1 MRNLKLFSGKGS
13 KIKVASLIV
22 LLCTSILVFSS
33 SLSSVYGES
42 QTAVHGKVTDGAGV
56 GLENA
61 QVTLQT
67 PSGAAIMT
75 TVTNTEGDFVI
86 ANADYGTYKLHI
98 SRVGYIAVVKTIEVA
113 TAVQHLGSIALPS
126 ALGLSASTLSLVAV
140 PGDRVLIPFVASYSG
155 DGVEVVDFV
164 VSAPVE
170 LSARVLQSNFEVAQV
185 AIASGQSISLQLQL
199 DVPSSLSQDVNY
211 NLSLI
216 AHGTTSSS
224 INFTVMVK
232 TQPDPYSSALGLS
245 ASTLSLVAVPGDRVL
260 IPFVASYSGDG
271 VEVVDFVVSAPVE
284 LSARVLQSNFEVA
297 QVAIAS
303 GQSISLQLEL
313 SIPSTVLEEKNYPI
327 SLTAIG
333 ANRASLNFSVIVHN
347 PFSDPVYVSGR
358 VTDENGNGLS
368 TVTVGSFSS
377 KGDLIQSVQS
387 SSDGTFSFEL
397 PSFNTYSLHFSKA
410 GYVTVTKSV
419 SLNST
424 GNVTIADVSLP
435 KTLWLTSSIL
445 GTTASPGS
453 KLALPFTVS
462 NVGTGIEPVGFAVQT
477 PSGWSGKVL
486 DNSDHEIK
494 NTALSPSSN
503 VNLQLDVAV
512 PLGSSGTYTL
522 TLSAIGEATTTLTF
536 TVTVELPSTSILS
549 CQYLGKLSTPGET
562 VKFQAT
568 LTNPFSVKVPF
579 TVTAISQSE
588 NWTAFIR
595 TTSGDYITGL
605 LLEPNQ
611 AADLVV
617 EVKSPLNA
625 TTGLTYTF
633 ALTAQTAETSGE
645 HITDSLPLTVALTE
659 TPNEII
665 LTSKLPEVAV
675 EAGNSVVYPLS
686 VSNLGTTDRLL
697 FLSVDSPPN
706 WKAVFRLGDVE
717 VTRLFLYA
725 SNTSEF
731 SLQVTPP
738 STVNLD
744 TYLLPVQIKSEGGI
758 VLGETNLTTTVIG
771 SYRVDLSLSTY
782 LLSATSGETASFT
795 ATVTNVGYTPLTD
808 VVVNVTLPD
817 GWSYTVTPSQVDV
830 VRARDAAT
838 FNVGITAPENAVAG
852 DYMVSVKGD
861 SIEMGSNPGQVR
873 VTVSASTSWG
883 LIGVGVAGLF
893 ITILV
898 VVFWKFKRR

>member
-1 MRNLKLFSGKGS
+1 MVKLKLFSGSGPKN
-13 KIKVASLIV
+13 KVASLLVI
-22 LLCTSILVFSS
+22 LLCCTSILAF
-33 SLSSVYGES
+33 LPPIESVYGEA
-42 QTAVHGKVTDGAGV
+42 QTVIHGTVTNDAGI

-61 QVTLQT
+61 QITLQT
-67 PSGAAIMT
+67 TSGAAIMT
-75 TVTNTEGDFVI
+75 TITNSAGEFVI
-86 ANADYGTYKLHI
+86 ANAEFGTYKLHL
-98 SRVGYIAVVKTIEVA
+98 SKVGYIAVVKTIEVA
-113 TAVQHLGSIALPS
+113 TAVQHLGSIVLPS

-140 PGDRVLIPFVASYSG
+140 PGAKVLVPFAATYSG
-155 DGVEVVDFV
+155 DGSEVVGFL

-170 LSARVLQSNFEVAQV
+170 LSARVLQGNYEVAQV
-185 AIASGQSISLQLQL
+185 SIASGQSLSLQLQL
-199 DVPSSLSQDVNY
+199 SVPSVLSKDTNY
-211 NLSLI
+211 SISLI
-216 AHGTTSSS
+216 AIGTTRSSL
-224 INFTVMVK
+224 NFTVIAH

-245 ASTLSLVAVPGDRVL
+245 ASTLSLVAVPGAKVL
-260 IPFVASYSGDG
+260 VPFAATYSGDG
-271 VEVVDFVVSAPVE
+271 SEVVGFLVSAPVE
-284 LSARVLQSNFEVA
+284 LSARVLQGNYEVA
-297 QVAIAS
+297 QVSIAS
-303 GQSISLQLEL
+303 GQSLSLQLEL
-313 SIPSTVLEEKNYPI
+313 NVPSTVTEEKTYVI

-333 ANRASLNFSVIVHN
+333 ATRASLNFSVTVHN
-347 PFSDPVYVSGR
+347 PLTNTANVSGR
-358 VTDENGNGLS
+358 ITDEYGNGM
-368 TVTVGSFSS
+368 TGVTVASYSSAGILIKSVQVSSNGSFS
-377 KGDLIQSVQS
+377 V
-387 SSDGTFSFEL
+387 EL
-397 PSFNTYSLHFSKA
+397 PSFNSYSLQFSKD
-410 GYVTVTKSV
+410 GCVTVTKSV

-424 GNVTIADVSLP
+424 GNVAINDVALS
-435 KTLWLTSSIL
+435 KALWLTSSVL
-445 GTTASPGS
+445 GTTASPGG
-453 KLALPFTVS
+453 KLTLPFIVS
-462 NVGTGIEPVGFAVQT
+462 NVGPSIEPVGFSVST
-477 PSGWSGKVL
+477 PVGWIGKVL

-494 NTALSPSSN
+494 STSISPSSN
-503 VNLQLDVAV
+503 TNLQLEVAI
-512 PLGSSGTYTL
+512 PLGCSGTYDL
-522 TLSAIGEATTTLTF
+522 TLSAVGKATTTLGF
-536 TVTVELPSTSILS
+536 TVTVELPSNSILS
-549 CQYLGKLSTPGET
+549 CQYLGKLSTPGDI

-568 LTNPFSVKVPF
+568 LTNPFSVKMPF
-579 TVTAISQSE
+579 QVSATSQSS
-588 NWTAFIR
+588 NWTTFIR
-595 TTSGDYITGL
+595 TANGDYITDV

-617 EVKSPLNA
+617 EVKSTLNA
-625 TTGLTYTF
+625 TTGVTYNFT
-633 ALTAQTAETSGE
+633 LTAQTAGTYV
-645 HITDSLPLTVALTE
+645 TDSLPLTVVLTE
-659 TPNEII
+659 TPNEIV

-706 WKAVFRLGDVE
+706 WKAVFRLGEVE

-744 TYLLPVQIKSEGGI
+744 TYLLPVQIKSEGGL

-782 LLSATSGETASFT
+782 LLSATSGETTSFT
-795 ATVTNVGYTPLTD
+795 ATVTNVGFTPLTD

-861 SIEMGSNPGQVR
+861 SVEMGSNPGQVR

-893 ITILV
+893 ITVLV